1 MQVMCLIIKRL
12 KTGCQWR
19 ELRLK
24 EYFGREKISWQSI
37 SYYFNKWSKGG
48 SFRRIWTHLL
58 YSNKRALDLSS
69 HQLNGIHTR
78 SRMEGERLVIK
89 VGRSVKRL
97 TLLFSVIIRDKC
109 FQWEPQKVESIM
121 IYMK

>member
-1 MQVMCLIIKRL
+1 MSPHLSRGKRAFTTKFDLTQVMCLIIKRL

-37 SYYFNKWSKGG
+37 NYCFNKWSKGG
-48 SFRRIWTHLL
+48 SFRRIWIHLL

-69 HQLNGIHTR
+69 LQLDGSYTR
-78 SRMEGERLVIK
+78 SRMGGEGLVI
-89 VGRSVKRL
+89 
-97 TLLFSVIIRDKC
+97 
-109 FQWEPQKVESIM
+109 
-121 IYMK
+121 